1 MIQIIG
7 IGLIALFLF
16 ALQKFV
22 YQRLWNKQLT
32 ADIVFAEKHI
42 FEGQT
47 GQLKE
52 IIENRKHLPLSM
64 LKVKFQTDRHLLFED
79 TKGSRTTD
87 QYYRNDVFQIN
98 GGEKITRT
106 LPFTGGRR
114 GYYTITT
121 MDLVASDL
129 FLTSLYVETF
139 PVHTALYVYP

>member
-7 IGLIALFLF
+7 IGLIAFLLFI
-16 ALQKFV
+16 LQQKI
-22 YQRLWNKQLT
+22 YEKLWKKDLT
-32 ADIVFAEKHI
+32 ATISFASSSI
-42 FEGQT
+42 FEGQE

-52 IIENRKHLPLSM
+52 IIENRKRLPLSM
-64 LKVKFQTDRHLLFED
+64 LKVKFQTDRHLVFED

-106 LPFTGGRR
+106 IKFVGGRR

-121 MDLVASDL
+121 MVLRKGSRG
-129 FLTSLYVETF
+129 YVN
-139 PVHTALYVYP
+139 